1 MLNFIKNKKMEVL
14 YTAKVKASG
23 GRNGHAK
30 SDDGVIDM
38 PVKMPKG
45 LGGEGGEFTNP
56 EQLFGATYSVCY
68 DGALNLVARMAKHK
82 VETTTTANVS
92 IGKTADGGLALAVQ
106 LDIEV
111 KGVEREV
118 ALDLINQAHQVCP
131 YSKAIRN
138 NVEVVLNLL

>member
-1 MLNFIKNKKMEVL
+1 MEIL
-14 YTAKVKASG
+14 YTAKVTASG
-23 GRNGHAK
+23 GRNGHVK
-30 SDDGVIDM
+30 SDDKVIDM
-38 PVKMPKG
+38 DVRMPKG
-45 LGGEGGEFTNP
+45 LGGDGGEYTNP
-56 EQLFGATYSVCY
+56 EQLFGATYSACY

-92 IGKTADGGLALAVQ
+92 IGKTEDGGLAIAVK

-118 ALDLINQAHQVCP
+118 ALELVAQAHQVCP

>member
-1 MLNFIKNKKMEVL
+1 MEIL

-23 GRNGHAK
+23 GRNGHVK
-30 SDDGVIDM
+30 SNDNVIDM
-38 PVKMPKG
+38 DVRMPKG

-56 EQLFGATYSVCY
+56 EQLFGATYSACY
-68 DGALNLVARMAKHK
+68 DGALNLVARMAKHR

-92 IGKTADGGLALAVQ
+92 IGKTEDGGLAISVK

-111 KGVEREV
+111 KGVERDV
-118 ALDLINQAHQVCP
+118 ALELVAQAHQVCP

-138 NVEVVLNLL
+138 NVEVILNLL

>member
-1 MLNFIKNKKMEVL
+1 MEIL

-38 PVKMPKG
+38 AVRMPKG

-92 IGKTADGGLALAVQ
+92 IGKTADGGLGLAVQ

>member
-1 MLNFIKNKKMEVL
+1 MEIL

-92 IGKTADGGLALAVQ
+92 IGKTADGGLGLAVQ

-118 ALDLINQAHQVCP
+118 ALELINQAHQVCP

>member
-1 MLNFIKNKKMEVL
+1 MEIL

-38 PVKMPKG
+38 AVRMPKG

-92 IGKTADGGLALAVQ
+92 IGKTADGGLGLAVQ

-111 KGVEREV
+111 KGVDREV
-118 ALDLINQAHQVCP
+118 ALELINQAHQVCP

>member
-1 MLNFIKNKKMEVL
+1 MEIL

-38 PVKMPKG
+38 AVRMPKG

-92 IGKTADGGLALAVQ
+92 IGKTADGGLGLAVQ

-118 ALDLINQAHQVCP
+118 ALELINQAHQVCP

>member
-1 MLNFIKNKKMEVL
+1 MEKL
-14 YTAKVKASG
+14 YTAKVTVKG
-23 GRNGHAK
+23 GRNGHVK

-38 PVKMPKG
+38 AVRMPKG

-56 EQLFGATYSVCY
+56 EQLFGATYSACY

-82 VETTTTANVS
+82 IESTTTANVS
-92 IGKTADGGLALAVQ
+92 IGKEADGGLAIAVQ

-118 ALDLINQAHQVCP
+118 AQELINQAHQVCP

-138 NVEVVLNLL
+138 NVEVILNLL